1 NPPPAGGSPVYDP
14 ANGHWYR
21 LVRAPGQMTWS
32 AARSAAQSLSYAGYP
47 GHLVTVTSAAEEQFV
62 VGSVLGAVSDNEW
75 WWMGGYQDA
84 TAPDYREPAGGW
96 RWVTGEPWSYTD
108 WGAGQPDNGSGI
120 EHYLG
125 YFLGKQWNDFTT
137 SNPGIH
143 GYVVEF
149 EPPAAVTPAPTPAP
163 MNSA

>member
-1 NPPPAGGSPVYDP
+1 
-14 ANGHWYR
+14 
-21 LVRAPGQMTWS
+21 MTGN
-32 AARSAAQSLSYAGYP
+32 AD
-47 GHLVTVTSAAEEQFV
+47 TAEREK
-62 VGSVLGAVSDNEW
+62 
-75 WWMGGYQDA
+75 
-84 TAPDYREPAGGW
+84 REPASGW

-163 MNSA
+163 MNSAQLLLFPNPALGGEPALGQVVLAQPAGAGGETIILT